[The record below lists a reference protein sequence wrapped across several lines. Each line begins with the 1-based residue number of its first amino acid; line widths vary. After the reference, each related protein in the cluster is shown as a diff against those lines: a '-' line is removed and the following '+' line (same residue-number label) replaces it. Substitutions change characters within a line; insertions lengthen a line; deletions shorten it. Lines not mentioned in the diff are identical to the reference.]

1 MKGKTKT
8 ILTVIIAIL
17 VFAIAVV
24 GTVTFLKDDGEAS
37 AAEGTS
43 NVLPVTGSDDEQTNS
58 NGEQNPT
65 ENLNGEENPAN
76 AENGNP
82 AEETTGGNTQGTT
95 TTGNQGTTTG
105 GNTQTEPE
113 PTVIEQERLVSTT
126 LNWSNISLSSTIGE
140 KAINYTNLGYTIRYY
155 QVVMDKEIVLLNTE
169 TGKAEYATTVTVTEN
184 QIKENCPIGYKLDE
198 TSELSVKITE
208 NVDKNVIEVYYVKD
222 ESQTHDI
229 TYTVKHYIEGEYQEE
244 DDFTDTQ
251 SVWVNDTEAEV
262 TYELDEDKYVGY
274 KLDSNDLTETATD
287 GTVFNVYYVKDESQK
302 HDITY
307 TVKHYIEGTYQEG
320 DDFTETKTVWVND
333 TTIPVTY
340 ELDEDKYVGYKLA
353 NNDLT
358 ETATDGTV
366 FNVYYV
372 KDDSQTK
379 QITYTVKHY
388 IEGTY
393 QEGDDFKDT
402 QSVWVND
409 TTIPVTYKLNANKYV
424 GYKLANND
432 LTETATDGKV
442 FSVNYVKDESQ
453 KHDITY
459 TVKHYI
465 EGEYQEGDDFTETK
479 TVWINDTTIPVTYK
493 LDENKYVGYKVGSK
507 DLTETATDGKVFSV
521 NYVKDDSQ
529 TKQITYTVKHYIE
542 GTHQEGDDF
551 TETKTVWI
559 NDTTIPV
566 TYELDEDKYV
576 GYKLDRHDLTETAT
590 NGKVFSVN
598 YVKDESQTKQIT
610 YTVKHYIE
618 GTHQKGDDFTETK
631 TVWVNDTT
639 IPVTYE
645 LNANKYVGYKLDSD
659 DLTKTATDGTVFN
672 VYYVK
677 DQFTYIVKYFYE
689 GIDGEYHEDDTYI
702 PTPISADYEDVIT
715 TFEPR
720 TLNDMYVLNHVTPAD
735 KDGNAH
741 LVISADET
749 ANVLEVYYERN
760 LFGYKVEYYQDSVST
775 VNKKGETEI
784 AEQKVGTVMTAEIVS
799 DDFGTDWLNAHKP
812 TVGYQD
818 GEVVEYITIQ
828 ANDSNVIQVVYRPQT
843 NIPYTVEYYFNGEP
857 DTSKNYSGEATFGSQ
872 IETVRD
878 YSNNGEWTIDTT
890 KSTTLPFTI
899 AAVSGNVIKVYYVK
913 PDITVVKTRT
923 VNTNRTTGAAG
934 TVEPGETI
942 TYTITATNNGYAEGT
957 VNIGDNIPEGTTLVE
972 GTITATGYD
981 TVTKD
986 QLEAGID
993 LTVPAKTANGAGTA
1007 SVTFTVTVTAKANN
1021 NIVNVPDVNGEKDTN
1036 NTVTN
1041 KVEKTVSAK
1050 SKTQTITN
1058 SNIVIVIDTSLSM
1071 SYVRCDRDWCMD
1083 WNHDHEQLIGSD
1095 GKTHTYHK
1103 DETMINAAKQVTN
1116 EFIDNIN
1123 LSNDANNIE
1132 STVTVIQFDGNTEE
1146 VGTATLASQK
1156 TSLKN
1161 KVLAMQTDSSTN
1173 MSTALK
1179 AAKNKF
1185 SSLKEGNN
1193 NIVIFLSD
1201 GEPSDKRSDVAKAA
1215 SELKK
1220 VATVYTVGFGA
1231 DADTNIL
1238 QNTIAS
1244 SKDKYFP
1251 ATEGNYSSLYNAFQ
1265 QAKDDFA
1272 QFELKQSIDALV
1284 ELTGVYA
1291 DETHPIKITVNG
1303 TPLGDITALPTDKSG
1318 YVILENGKYYL
1329 DVNKFEATDTITIE
1343 YYSNN

>member
-1 MKGKTKT
+1 
-8 ILTVIIAIL
+8 
-17 VFAIAVV
+17 
-24 GTVTFLKDDGEAS
+24 
-37 AAEGTS
+37 
-43 NVLPVTGSDDEQTNS
+43 
-58 NGEQNPT
+58 
-65 ENLNGEENPAN
+65 
-76 AENGNP
+76 
-82 AEETTGGNTQGTT
+82 
-95 TTGNQGTTTG
+95 
-105 GNTQTEPE
+105 
-113 PTVIEQERLVSTT
+113 
-126 LNWSNISLSSTIGE
+126 
-140 KAINYTNLGYTIRYY
+140 
-155 QVVMDKEIVLLNTE
+155 
-169 TGKAEYATTVTVTEN
+169 
-184 QIKENCPIGYKLDE
+184 
-198 TSELSVKITE
+198 
-208 NVDKNVIEVYYVKD
+208 
-222 ESQTHDI
+222 
-229 TYTVKHYIEGEYQEE
+229 
-244 DDFTDTQ
+244 
-251 SVWVNDTEAEV
+251 
-262 TYELDEDKYVGY
+262 
-274 KLDSNDLTETATD
+274 
-287 GTVFNVYYVKDESQK
+287 
-302 HDITY
+302 
-307 TVKHYIEGTYQEG
+307 
-320 DDFTETKTVWVND
+320 
-333 TTIPVTY
+333 
-340 ELDEDKYVGYKLA
+340 
-353 NNDLT
+353 
-358 ETATDGTV
+358 
-366 FNVYYV
+366 
-372 KDDSQTK
+372 
-379 QITYTVKHY
+379 
-388 IEGTY
+388 
-393 QEGDDFKDT
+393 
-402 QSVWVND
+402 
-409 TTIPVTYKLNANKYV
+409 
-424 GYKLANND
+424 
-432 LTETATDGKV
+432 
-442 FSVNYVKDESQ
+442 
-453 KHDITY
+453 
-459 TVKHYI
+459 
-465 EGEYQEGDDFTETK
+465 
-479 TVWINDTTIPVTYK
+479 
-493 LDENKYVGYKVGSK
+493 
-507 DLTETATDGKVFSV
+507 
-521 NYVKDDSQ
+521 
-529 TKQITYTVKHYIE
+529 
-542 GTHQEGDDF
+542 
-551 TETKTVWI
+551 
-559 NDTTIPV
+559 
-566 TYELDEDKYV
+566 
-576 GYKLDRHDLTETAT
+576 
-590 NGKVFSVN
+590 
-598 YVKDESQTKQIT
+598 
-610 YTVKHYIE
+610 
-618 GTHQKGDDFTETK
+618 
-631 TVWVNDTT
+631 
-639 IPVTYE
+639 
-645 LNANKYVGYKLDSD
+645 
-659 DLTKTATDGTVFN
+659 
-672 VYYVK
+672 
-677 DQFTYIVKYFYE
+677 
-689 GIDGEYHEDDTYI
+689 
-702 PTPISADYEDVIT
+702 
-715 TFEPR
+715 
-720 TLNDMYVLNHVTPAD
+720 MYVLNHVTPAD

-760 LFGYKVEYYQDSVST
+760 LFGYKVEYYQDSVSIA
-775 VNKKGETEI
+775 NKKGETEI

-957 VNIGDNIPEGTTLVE
+957 VKIGDNIPEGTTLVE

-1050 SKTQTITN
+1050 PKTQTITN

-1071 SYVRCDRDWCMD
+1071 SYARCDSDWCRD
-1083 WNHDHEQLIGSD
+1083 RNHDHEWLNSSD
-1095 GKTHTYHK
+1095 GSHKYHK
-1103 DETMINAAKQVTN
+1103 DETMINAAKEVTN
-1116 EFIDNIN
+1116 KFIDNIN

-1173 MSTALK
+1173 MSTALT

-1185 SSLKEGNN
+1185 SSLKAGNN

-1201 GEPSDKRSDVAKAA
+1201 GEPSDERNAVAKAA
-1215 SELKK
+1215 SALKK

-1318 YVILENGKYYL
+1318 YVILDNGNYYL

>member
-24 GTVTFLKDDGEAS
+24 GTVTFLKDDGETS

-82 AEETTGGNTQGTT
+82 AEETTGENTQGTT
-95 TTGNQGTTTG
+95 TTGNQETTTG

-126 LNWSNISLSSTIGE
+126 LNWSNISLNSTIGK

-184 QIKENCPIGYKLDE
+184 QIKENCPIGYKLAE

-208 NVDKNVIEVYYVKD
+208 NVDKNVIEVYYIKD

-229 TYTVKHYIEGEYQEE
+229 TYTVKHYIEGEYQKE

-251 SVWVNDTEAEV
+251 SVWVNDTEVEV

-274 KLDSNDLTETATD
+274 KLDSNDLTETATN
-287 GTVFNVYYVKDESQK
+287 GKVFSVNYVKDESQT

-340 ELDEDKYVGYKLA
+340 ELDEDKYVGYKL
-353 NNDLT
+353 
-358 ETATDGTV
+358 
-366 FNVYYV
+366 
-372 KDDSQTK
+372 DS
-379 QITYTVKHY
+379 
-388 IEGTY
+388 
-393 QEGDDFKDT
+393 
-402 QSVWVND
+402 N
-409 TTIPVTYKLNANKYV
+409 
-424 GYKLANND
+424 
-432 LTETATDGKV
+432 
-442 FSVNYVKDESQ
+442 
-453 KHDITY
+453 
-459 TVKHYI
+459 
-465 EGEYQEGDDFTETK
+465 
-479 TVWINDTTIPVTYK
+479 
-493 LDENKYVGYKVGSK
+493 
-507 DLTETATDGKVFSV
+507 
-521 NYVKDDSQ
+521 
-529 TKQITYTVKHYIE
+529 
-542 GTHQEGDDF
+542 
-551 TETKTVWI
+551 
-559 NDTTIPV
+559 
-566 TYELDEDKYV
+566 
-576 GYKLDRHDLTETAT
+576 DLTETAT

-598 YVKDESQTKQIT
+598 YVKDE
-610 YTVKHYIE
+610 
-618 GTHQKGDDFTETK
+618 
-631 TVWVNDTT
+631 
-639 IPVTYE
+639 
-645 LNANKYVGYKLDSD
+645 
-659 DLTKTATDGTVFN
+659 
-672 VYYVK
+672 
-677 DQFTYIVKYFYE
+677 FTYIVKYFYE
-689 GIDGEYHEDDTYI
+689 GTDGKYHEDDTYI

-735 KDGNAH
+735 KDGNAY

-760 LFGYKVEYYQDSVST
+760 LFGYKVEYYKDSVST
-775 VNKKGETEI
+775 ANKLGATEI
-784 AEQKVGTVMTAEIVS
+784 AEEKVGTVMTPEIVS

-828 ANDSNVIQVVYRPQT
+828 ANNSNVIQVVYRPQT

-857 DTSKNYSGEATFGSQ
+857 DTSKNYPGEATFGSQ

-878 YSNNGEWTIDTT
+878 YSNNGEWTLDTT

-957 VNIGDNIPEGTTLVE
+957 VKIGDNIPEGTTLVE

-1050 SKTQTITN
+1050 PKTQTITN

-1071 SYVRCDRDWCMD
+1071 SYVRCDSDWCMN
-1083 WNHDHEQLIGSD
+1083 WNHAHEELTGSD
-1095 GKTHTYHK
+1095 GRTHLYHK

-1116 EFIDNIN
+1116 EFIDNVN

-1161 KVLAMQTDSSTN
+1161 KVLAMETDSATN

-1185 SSLKEGNN
+1185 SNLKAENN

-1201 GEPSDKRSDVAKAA
+1201 GEPSDSRKSVRTAA
-1215 SELKK
+1215 SALKG

-1231 DADTNIL
+1231 EADTDIL
-1238 QNTIAS
+1238 RNTIAS
-1244 SKDKYFP
+1244 STDKYFP

-1272 QFELKQSIDALV
+1272 QFEPEQSIDALV

-1303 TPLGDITALPTDKSG
+1303 TPLGDITSLPTDKSG
-1318 YVILENGKYYL
+1318 YVILDNGKYYL

>member
-24 GTVTFLKDDGEAS
+24 GTVTFLKDDGETS

-95 TTGNQGTTTG
+95 TTGNQETTTG

-126 LNWSNISLSSTIGE
+126 LNWSNISLNSTIGK

-184 QIKENCPIGYKLDE
+184 QIKENCPIGYKLAE

-208 NVDKNVIEVYYVKD
+208 NVDKNVIEVYYIKD

-229 TYTVKHYIEGEYQEE
+229 TYTVKHYIDGEYQKE

-251 SVWVNDTEAEV
+251 SVWVNDTEVEV

-274 KLDSNDLTETATD
+274 KLDSNDLTETATN
-287 GTVFNVYYVKDESQK
+287 GKVFSVNYVKDESQT

-307 TVKHYIEGTYQEG
+307 TVKHYIEGTHQEG

-340 ELDEDKYVGYKLA
+340 ELDEDKYVGYKL
-353 NNDLT
+353 
-358 ETATDGTV
+358 
-366 FNVYYV
+366 
-372 KDDSQTK
+372 DS
-379 QITYTVKHY
+379 
-388 IEGTY
+388 
-393 QEGDDFKDT
+393 
-402 QSVWVND
+402 
-409 TTIPVTYKLNANKYV
+409 
-424 GYKLANND
+424 ND

-442 FSVNYVKDESQ
+442 FSVNYVKD
-453 KHDITY
+453 
-459 TVKHYI
+459 
-465 EGEYQEGDDFTETK
+465 
-479 TVWINDTTIPVTYK
+479 
-493 LDENKYVGYKVGSK
+493 
-507 DLTETATDGKVFSV
+507 
-521 NYVKDDSQ
+521 
-529 TKQITYTVKHYIE
+529 
-542 GTHQEGDDF
+542 
-551 TETKTVWI
+551 
-559 NDTTIPV
+559 
-566 TYELDEDKYV
+566 
-576 GYKLDRHDLTETAT
+576 
-590 NGKVFSVN
+590 
-598 YVKDESQTKQIT
+598 
-610 YTVKHYIE
+610 
-618 GTHQKGDDFTETK
+618 
-631 TVWVNDTT
+631 
-639 IPVTYE
+639 
-645 LNANKYVGYKLDSD
+645 
-659 DLTKTATDGTVFN
+659 
-672 VYYVK
+672 
-677 DQFTYIVKYFYE
+677 QFTYIVKYFYE
-689 GIDGEYHEDDTYI
+689 GTDGKYHEDDTYI

-735 KDGNAH
+735 KDGNAY

-760 LFGYKVEYYQDSVST
+760 LFGYKVEYYKNSVST
-775 VNKKGETEI
+775 ANKLGATEI
-784 AEQKVGTVMTAEIVS
+784 AEEKVGTVMTPEIVS

-828 ANDSNVIQVVYRPQT
+828 ANNSNVIQVVYRPQT

-857 DTSKNYSGEATFGSQ
+857 DTSKNYPGEATFGSQ

-957 VNIGDNIPEGTTLVE
+957 VKIGDNIPEGTTLVE

-1050 SKTQTITN
+1050 PKTQTITN

-1071 SYVRCDRDWCMD
+1071 SYVRCDSDWCMN
-1083 WNHDHEQLIGSD
+1083 WNHAHEDLTGSD
-1095 GKTHTYHK
+1095 GRTHRYHK

-1116 EFIDNIN
+1116 EFIDNVN

-1156 TSLKN
+1156 ASLKN
-1161 KVLAMQTDSSTN
+1161 KVLAMETDSATN

-1185 SSLKEGNN
+1185 SNLKAENN

-1201 GEPSDKRSDVAKAA
+1201 GEPSDSRKSVRTAA
-1215 SELKK
+1215 SALKG

-1231 DADTNIL
+1231 EADTDIL

-1244 SKDKYFP
+1244 STDKYFP

-1272 QFELKQSIDALV
+1272 QFVQKQSTNALI

-1303 TPLGDITALPTDKSG
+1303 TPLGDITSLPTDKSG
-1318 YVILENGKYYL
+1318 YVILDNGKYYL

>member
-65 ENLNGEENPAN
+65 ENLNGEETPAN

-82 AEETTGGNTQGTT
+82 AEETTRGNTQGTT
-95 TTGNQGTTTG
+95 TIGNQETTTG

-126 LNWSNISLSSTIGE
+126 LNWSNISLNSTIGE
-140 KAINYTNLGYTIRYY
+140 TAINYTNLGYTIRYY

-198 TSELSVKITE
+198 TSELSAKITE
-208 NVDKNVIEVYYVKD
+208 NVDKNVIEVYYIKD

-287 GTVFNVYYVKDESQK
+287 G
-302 HDITY
+302 
-307 TVKHYIEGTYQEG
+307 
-320 DDFTETKTVWVND
+320 
-333 TTIPVTY
+333 
-340 ELDEDKYVGYKLA
+340 
-353 NNDLT
+353 
-358 ETATDGTV
+358 
-366 FNVYYV
+366 
-372 KDDSQTK
+372 
-379 QITYTVKHY
+379 
-388 IEGTY
+388 
-393 QEGDDFKDT
+393 
-402 QSVWVND
+402 
-409 TTIPVTYKLNANKYV
+409 
-424 GYKLANND
+424 
-432 LTETATDGKV
+432 KV

-453 KHDITY
+453 THD
-459 TVKHYI
+459 
-465 EGEYQEGDDFTETK
+465 
-479 TVWINDTTIPVTYK
+479 
-493 LDENKYVGYKVGSK
+493 
-507 DLTETATDGKVFSV
+507 
-521 NYVKDDSQ
+521 
-529 TKQITYTVKHYIE
+529 ITYTVKHYIE

-576 GYKLDRHDLTETAT
+576 GYKLDS
-590 NGKVFSVN
+590 N
-598 YVKDESQTKQIT
+598 
-610 YTVKHYIE
+610 
-618 GTHQKGDDFTETK
+618 
-631 TVWVNDTT
+631 
-639 IPVTYE
+639 
-645 LNANKYVGYKLDSD
+645 

-760 LFGYKVEYYQDSVST
+760 LFGYKVEYYQDSVSIA
-775 VNKKGETEI
+775 NKKGETEI

-957 VNIGDNIPEGTTLVE
+957 VKIGDNIPEGTTLVE

-1050 SKTQTITN
+1050 PKTQTITN

-1071 SYVRCDRDWCMD
+1071 SYARCDSDWCRD
-1083 WNHDHEQLIGSD
+1083 RNHDHEWLNSSD
-1095 GKTHTYHK
+1095 GSHKYHK
-1103 DETMINAAKQVTN
+1103 DETMINAAKEVTN
-1116 EFIDNIN
+1116 KFIDNIN

-1173 MSTALK
+1173 MSTALT

-1185 SSLKEGNN
+1185 SSLKAGNN

-1201 GEPSDKRSDVAKAA
+1201 GEPSDERNAVAKAA
-1215 SELKK
+1215 SALKK

-1318 YVILENGKYYL
+1318 YVILDNGNYYL

>member
-24 GTVTFLKDDGEAS
+24 GTVTFLKDDGETS

-95 TTGNQGTTTG
+95 TTGNQETTTG

-126 LNWSNISLSSTIGE
+126 LNWSNISLNSTIGK

-184 QIKENCPIGYKLDE
+184 QIKENCPIGYKLAE

-208 NVDKNVIEVYYVKD
+208 NVDKNVIEVYYIKD

-229 TYTVKHYIEGEYQEE
+229 TYTVKHYIDGEYQKE

-251 SVWVNDTEAEV
+251 SVWVNDTEVE
-262 TYELDEDKYVGY
+262 
-274 KLDSNDLTETATD
+274 
-287 GTVFNVYYVKDESQK
+287 
-302 HDITY
+302 
-307 TVKHYIEGTYQEG
+307 
-320 DDFTETKTVWVND
+320 
-333 TTIPVTY
+333 
-340 ELDEDKYVGYKLA
+340 
-353 NNDLT
+353 
-358 ETATDGTV
+358 
-366 FNVYYV
+366 
-372 KDDSQTK
+372 
-379 QITYTVKHY
+379 
-388 IEGTY
+388 
-393 QEGDDFKDT
+393 
-402 QSVWVND
+402 
-409 TTIPVTYKLNANKYV
+409 
-424 GYKLANND
+424 
-432 LTETATDGKV
+432 
-442 FSVNYVKDESQ
+442 
-453 KHDITY
+453 
-459 TVKHYI
+459 
-465 EGEYQEGDDFTETK
+465 
-479 TVWINDTTIPVTYK
+479 
-493 LDENKYVGYKVGSK
+493 
-507 DLTETATDGKVFSV
+507 
-521 NYVKDDSQ
+521 
-529 TKQITYTVKHYIE
+529 
-542 GTHQEGDDF
+542 
-551 TETKTVWI
+551 
-559 NDTTIPV
+559 V

-590 NGKVFSVN
+590 DGKVFSVN

-618 GTHQKGDDFTETK
+618 GTHQEGDNFTDTQ

-775 VNKKGETEI
+775 ANKKGETEI

-986 QLEAGID
+986 QLEAGIN

-1050 SKTQTITN
+1050 PKTQTITN

-1173 MSTALK
+1173 MSTALTT
-1179 AAKNKF
+1179 AKNKF

-1318 YVILENGKYYL
+1318 YVILDNGKYYL

>member
-24 GTVTFLKDDGEAS
+24 GTVTFLKDDGETS

-95 TTGNQGTTTG
+95 TTGNQETTTG

-126 LNWSNISLSSTIGE
+126 LNWSNISLNSTIGK

-184 QIKENCPIGYKLDE
+184 QIKENCPIGYKLAE

-208 NVDKNVIEVYYVKD
+208 NVDKNVIEVYYIKD

-229 TYTVKHYIEGEYQEE
+229 TYTVKHYIDGEYQKE

-251 SVWVNDTEAEV
+251 SVWVNDTEVEV
-262 TYELDEDKYVGY
+262 TYELDED
-274 KLDSNDLTETATD
+274 
-287 GTVFNVYYVKDESQK
+287 
-302 HDITY
+302 
-307 TVKHYIEGTYQEG
+307 
-320 DDFTETKTVWVND
+320 
-333 TTIPVTY
+333 
-340 ELDEDKYVGYKLA
+340 
-353 NNDLT
+353 
-358 ETATDGTV
+358 
-366 FNVYYV
+366 
-372 KDDSQTK
+372 
-379 QITYTVKHY
+379 
-388 IEGTY
+388 
-393 QEGDDFKDT
+393 
-402 QSVWVND
+402 
-409 TTIPVTYKLNANKYV
+409 
-424 GYKLANND
+424 
-432 LTETATDGKV
+432 
-442 FSVNYVKDESQ
+442 
-453 KHDITY
+453 
-459 TVKHYI
+459 
-465 EGEYQEGDDFTETK
+465 
-479 TVWINDTTIPVTYK
+479 
-493 LDENKYVGYKVGSK
+493 
-507 DLTETATDGKVFSV
+507 
-521 NYVKDDSQ
+521 
-529 TKQITYTVKHYIE
+529 
-542 GTHQEGDDF
+542 
-551 TETKTVWI
+551 
-559 NDTTIPV
+559 
-566 TYELDEDKYV
+566 
-576 GYKLDRHDLTETAT
+576 
-590 NGKVFSVN
+590 
-598 YVKDESQTKQIT
+598 
-610 YTVKHYIE
+610 
-618 GTHQKGDDFTETK
+618 
-631 TVWVNDTT
+631 
-639 IPVTYE
+639 
-645 LNANKYVGYKLDSD
+645 KYVGYKLDSD

-689 GIDGEYHEDDTYI
+689 GTDGKYHEDDTYI

-735 KDGNAH
+735 KDGNAY

-760 LFGYKVEYYQDSVST
+760 LFGYKVEYYKDSVST
-775 VNKKGETEI
+775 ANKLGETEI
-784 AEQKVGTVMTAEIVS
+784 AEEKVGTVMTPEIVS

-818 GEVVEYITIQ
+818 GEVAEYITIQ
-828 ANDSNVIQVVYRPQT
+828 ANNSNVIQVVYRPQT

-957 VNIGDNIPEGTTLVE
+957 VKIGDNIPEGTTLVE

-1041 KVEKTVSAK
+1041 KVEKTISVK

-1058 SNIVIVIDTSLSM
+1058 SNIVIVIDTSYSM
-1071 SYVRCDRDWCMD
+1071 SYVRCDSDWCMNR
-1083 WNHDHEQLIGSD
+1083 NHEHKELSGSD
-1095 GKTHTYHK
+1095 GRVHLYHK

-1116 EFIDNIN
+1116 EFIDNVN

-1161 KVLAMQTDSSTN
+1161 KVLAMETDSSTN

-1185 SSLKEGNN
+1185 SSLKAGNN

-1201 GEPSDKRSDVAKAA
+1201 GEPSDSRKSVRTAA
-1215 SELKK
+1215 SALKG

-1231 DADTNIL
+1231 EADTDIL
-1238 QNTIAS
+1238 RNTIAS
-1244 SKDKYFP
+1244 STDKYFP

-1272 QFELKQSIDALV
+1272 QFVQKQSTNALI

-1303 TPLGDITALPTDKSG
+1303 TALGNITSLPTDKSG
-1318 YVILENGKYYL
+1318 YVILDNGKYYL

>member
-24 GTVTFLKDDGEAS
+24 GTVTFLKDDGETS

-82 AEETTGGNTQGTT
+82 AEETTGENTQGTT
-95 TTGNQGTTTG
+95 TTGNQETTTG

-126 LNWSNISLSSTIGE
+126 LNWSNISLNSTIGK

-184 QIKENCPIGYKLDE
+184 QIKENCPIGYKLAE

-208 NVDKNVIEVYYVKD
+208 NVDKNVIEVYYIKD

-229 TYTVKHYIEGEYQEE
+229 TYTVKHYIEGEYQKE

-251 SVWVNDTEAEV
+251 SVWVNDTEVEV

-274 KLDSNDLTETATD
+274 KLDSNDLTETATN
-287 GTVFNVYYVKDESQK
+287 GKVFSVNYVKDESQT

-307 TVKHYIEGTYQEG
+307 TVKHYVEGTYQEG

-340 ELDEDKYVGYKLA
+340 ELDED
-353 NNDLT
+353 
-358 ETATDGTV
+358 
-366 FNVYYV
+366 
-372 KDDSQTK
+372 
-379 QITYTVKHY
+379 
-388 IEGTY
+388 
-393 QEGDDFKDT
+393 
-402 QSVWVND
+402 
-409 TTIPVTYKLNANKYV
+409 
-424 GYKLANND
+424 
-432 LTETATDGKV
+432 
-442 FSVNYVKDESQ
+442 
-453 KHDITY
+453 
-459 TVKHYI
+459 
-465 EGEYQEGDDFTETK
+465 
-479 TVWINDTTIPVTYK
+479 
-493 LDENKYVGYKVGSK
+493 
-507 DLTETATDGKVFSV
+507 
-521 NYVKDDSQ
+521 
-529 TKQITYTVKHYIE
+529 
-542 GTHQEGDDF
+542 
-551 TETKTVWI
+551 
-559 NDTTIPV
+559 
-566 TYELDEDKYV
+566 
-576 GYKLDRHDLTETAT
+576 
-590 NGKVFSVN
+590 
-598 YVKDESQTKQIT
+598 
-610 YTVKHYIE
+610 
-618 GTHQKGDDFTETK
+618 
-631 TVWVNDTT
+631 
-639 IPVTYE
+639 
-645 LNANKYVGYKLDSD
+645 KYVGYKLDSD

-689 GIDGEYHEDDTYI
+689 GTDGEYHEDDTYI

-735 KDGNAH
+735 KDGNAY

-760 LFGYKVEYYQDSVST
+760 LFGYKVEYYKDSVST
-775 VNKKGETEI
+775 ANKLGETEI
-784 AEQKVGTVMTAEIVS
+784 AEEKVGTVMTPEIVS

-957 VNIGDNIPEGTTLVE
+957 VKIGDNIPEGTTLVE

-1050 SKTQTITN
+1050 PKTQTITN

-1071 SYVRCDRDWCMD
+1071 SYVRCDSDWCMN
-1083 WNHDHEQLIGSD
+1083 WNHAHKELIGSD
-1095 GKTHTYHK
+1095 GETHTYHK
-1103 DETMINAAKQVTN
+1103 DETMINAAKKVTN
-1116 EFIDNIN
+1116 EFIDKIN

-1161 KVLAMQTDSSTN
+1161 KVLAMETDSSTN

-1185 SSLKEGNN
+1185 SSLKAGNN

-1201 GEPSDKRSDVAKAA
+1201 GEPSDSRKSVRTAA
-1215 SELKK
+1215 SALKG

-1231 DADTNIL
+1231 EADTDIL

-1244 SKDKYFP
+1244 STDKYFP

-1272 QFELKQSIDALV
+1272 QFVQKQSTNALI

-1303 TPLGDITALPTDKSG
+1303 TPLGDITSLPTDKSG
-1318 YVILENGKYYL
+1318 YVILDNGKYYL

>member
-95 TTGNQGTTTG
+95 TTGNQETTTG

-126 LNWSNISLSSTIGE
+126 LNWSNISLNSTIGE

-208 NVDKNVIEVYYVKD
+208 NVDKNVIEVYYIKD

-229 TYTVKHYIEGEYQEE
+229 TYTVKHYIEGEYQKE

-251 SVWVNDTEAEV
+251 SVWVNDTEVEV

-274 KLDSNDLTETATD
+274 KLDSN
-287 GTVFNVYYVKDESQK
+287 
-302 HDITY
+302 
-307 TVKHYIEGTYQEG
+307 
-320 DDFTETKTVWVND
+320 
-333 TTIPVTY
+333 
-340 ELDEDKYVGYKLA
+340 
-353 NNDLT
+353 
-358 ETATDGTV
+358 
-366 FNVYYV
+366 
-372 KDDSQTK
+372 
-379 QITYTVKHY
+379 
-388 IEGTY
+388 
-393 QEGDDFKDT
+393 
-402 QSVWVND
+402 
-409 TTIPVTYKLNANKYV
+409 
-424 GYKLANND
+424 
-432 LTETATDGKV
+432 
-442 FSVNYVKDESQ
+442 
-453 KHDITY
+453 
-459 TVKHYI
+459 
-465 EGEYQEGDDFTETK
+465 
-479 TVWINDTTIPVTYK
+479 
-493 LDENKYVGYKVGSK
+493 

-542 GTHQEGDDF
+542 GTHQEKDDF
-551 TETKTVWI
+551 TGTKTVWV

-576 GYKLDRHDLTETAT
+576 GYKLDSNDLTE
-590 NGKVFSVN
+590 
-598 YVKDESQTKQIT
+598 
-610 YTVKHYIE
+610 
-618 GTHQKGDDFTETK
+618 
-631 TVWVNDTT
+631 
-639 IPVTYE
+639 
-645 LNANKYVGYKLDSD
+645 
-659 DLTKTATDGTVFN
+659 TATDGTVFN

-689 GIDGEYHEDDTYI
+689 GTDGKYHEDDTYI

-741 LVISADET
+741 LVISANE
-749 ANVLEVYYERN
+749 AENVLEVYYERN
-760 LFGYKVEYYQDSVST
+760 LFGYKVEYYKDSVST
-775 VNKKGETEI
+775 ANKLGETEI
-784 AEQKVGTVMTAEIVS
+784 AEEKVGTIMTPEIVS

-828 ANDSNVIQVVYRPQT
+828 ANNSNVIQVVYRPQT

-878 YSNNGEWTIDTT
+878 YSNNGEWTLDTT

-957 VNIGDNIPEGTTLVE
+957 VKIGDNIPEGTTLVE

-1041 KVEKTVSAK
+1041 KVEKTISVK

-1058 SNIVIVIDTSLSM
+1058 SNIVIVIDTSYSM
-1071 SYVRCDRDWCMD
+1071 SYVRCDSDWCMNR
-1083 WNHDHEQLIGSD
+1083 NHEHKELSGSD
-1095 GKTHTYHK
+1095 GRVHLYHK

-1116 EFIDNIN
+1116 EFIDNVN

-1132 STVTVIQFDGNTEE
+1132 STITVIQFDGNTEE

-1161 KVLAMQTDSSTN
+1161 KVLAMETDSSTN

-1185 SSLKEGNN
+1185 SSLKAGNN

-1201 GEPSDKRSDVAKAA
+1201 GEPSDSRKSVRTAA
-1215 SELKK
+1215 SALKG

-1231 DADTNIL
+1231 EADTDIL
-1238 QNTIAS
+1238 RNTIAS
-1244 SKDKYFP
+1244 STDKYFP

-1272 QFELKQSIDALV
+1272 QFVQKQSTNALI

-1303 TPLGDITALPTDKSG
+1303 TALGNITSLPTDKSG
-1318 YVILENGKYYL
+1318 YVILDNGKYYL

>member
-24 GTVTFLKDDGEAS
+24 GTVTFLKDDGETS

-95 TTGNQGTTTG
+95 TTGNQETTTG

-126 LNWSNISLSSTIGE
+126 LNWSNISLNSTIGE

-184 QIKENCPIGYKLDE
+184 QIKENCPIGYKLAE

-208 NVDKNVIEVYYVKD
+208 NVDKNVIEVYYIKD

-229 TYTVKHYIEGEYQEE
+229 TYTVKHYIEGEYQKE

-251 SVWVNDTEAEV
+251 SVWVNDTEVEV

-287 GTVFNVYYVKDESQK
+287 GKVFSVNYVKDESQTK
-302 HDITY
+302 QITY
-307 TVKHYIEGTYQEG
+307 TVKHYIEGTYQEK
-320 DDFTETKTVWVND
+320 DDFTGTKTVWIND

-340 ELDEDKYVGYKLA
+340 ELDEDKYVGYKVGSK
-353 NNDLT
+353 DLT
-358 ETATDGTV
+358 ETATNGKV
-366 FNVYYV
+366 FSVNYV
-372 KDDSQTK
+372 KDESQTK

-388 IEGTY
+388 IEGTH
-393 QEGDDFKDT
+393 QG
-402 QSVWVND
+402 
-409 TTIPVTYKLNANKYV
+409 
-424 GYKLANND
+424 
-432 LTETATDGKV
+432 
-442 FSVNYVKDESQ
+442 
-453 KHDITY
+453 
-459 TVKHYI
+459 
-465 EGEYQEGDDFTETK
+465 GDDFTETK
-479 TVWINDTTIPVTYK
+479 TVWVNDTTIPVTYK

-521 NYVKDDSQ
+521 NYVKDESQ
-529 TKQITYTVKHYIE
+529 THDITYTVKHYIE
-542 GTHQEGDDF
+542 GTYQEGDDF

-566 TYELDEDKYV
+566 TYKLDE
-576 GYKLDRHDLTETAT
+576 
-590 NGKVFSVN
+590 
-598 YVKDESQTKQIT
+598 
-610 YTVKHYIE
+610 
-618 GTHQKGDDFTETK
+618 
-631 TVWVNDTT
+631 
-639 IPVTYE
+639 
-645 LNANKYVGYKLDSD
+645 NKYVGYKLDSD

-689 GIDGEYHEDDTYI
+689 GTDGKYHEDDTYI

-741 LVISADET
+741 LVISANE
-749 ANVLEVYYERN
+749 AENVLEVYYERN
-760 LFGYKVEYYQDSVST
+760 LFGYKVEYYKDSVST
-775 VNKKGETEI
+775 ANKLGETEI
-784 AEQKVGTVMTAEIVS
+784 AEEKVGTVMTPEIVS

-828 ANDSNVIQVVYRPQT
+828 ANNSNVIQVVYRPQT

-878 YSNNGEWTIDTT
+878 YSNNGEWTLDTT

-942 TYTITATNNGYAEGT
+942 TY
-957 VNIGDNIPEGTTLVE
+957 
-972 GTITATGYD
+972 TITATGYD

-1041 KVEKTVSAK
+1041 KVEKTISVK

-1058 SNIVIVIDTSLSM
+1058 SNIVIVIDTSYSM
-1071 SYVRCDRDWCMD
+1071 SYVRCDSDWCMNR
-1083 WNHDHEQLIGSD
+1083 NHEHKELSGSD
-1095 GKTHTYHK
+1095 GRVHLYHK

-1116 EFIDNIN
+1116 EFIDNVN

-1132 STVTVIQFDGNTEE
+1132 STITVIQFDGNTEE

-1161 KVLAMQTDSSTN
+1161 KVLAMETDSSTN

-1185 SSLKEGNN
+1185 SSLKAGNN

-1201 GEPSDKRSDVAKAA
+1201 GEPSDSRKSVRTAA
-1215 SELKK
+1215 SALKG

-1231 DADTNIL
+1231 EADTDIL
-1238 QNTIAS
+1238 RNTIAS
-1244 SKDKYFP
+1244 STDKYFP

-1272 QFELKQSIDALV
+1272 QFVQKQSTNALI

-1303 TPLGDITALPTDKSG
+1303 TALGNITSLPTDKSG
-1318 YVILENGKYYL
+1318 YVILDNGKYYL

>member
-76 AENGNP
+76 AEHGNP

-95 TTGNQGTTTG
+95 TTGNQETTTG

-126 LNWSNISLSSTIGE
+126 LNWSNISLNSTIGE

-208 NVDKNVIEVYYVKD
+208 NVDKNVIEVYYIKD

-229 TYTVKHYIEGEYQEE
+229 TYTVKHYIEGEYQKE

-251 SVWVNDTEAEV
+251 SVWVNDTEVEV

-287 GTVFNVYYVKDESQK
+287 GKVFSVNYVKDESQT

-320 DDFTETKTVWVND
+320 DDFTETKTVW
-333 TTIPVTY
+333 
-340 ELDEDKYVGYKLA
+340 
-353 NNDLT
+353 
-358 ETATDGTV
+358 
-366 FNVYYV
+366 
-372 KDDSQTK
+372 
-379 QITYTVKHY
+379 
-388 IEGTY
+388 
-393 QEGDDFKDT
+393 
-402 QSVWVND
+402 
-409 TTIPVTYKLNANKYV
+409 
-424 GYKLANND
+424 
-432 LTETATDGKV
+432 
-442 FSVNYVKDESQ
+442 
-453 KHDITY
+453 
-459 TVKHYI
+459 
-465 EGEYQEGDDFTETK
+465 
-479 TVWINDTTIPVTYK
+479 INDTTIPVTYK
-493 LDENKYVGYKVGSK
+493 LDE
-507 DLTETATDGKVFSV
+507 
-521 NYVKDDSQ
+521 
-529 TKQITYTVKHYIE
+529 
-542 GTHQEGDDF
+542 
-551 TETKTVWI
+551 
-559 NDTTIPV
+559 
-566 TYELDEDKYV
+566 
-576 GYKLDRHDLTETAT
+576 
-590 NGKVFSVN
+590 
-598 YVKDESQTKQIT
+598 
-610 YTVKHYIE
+610 
-618 GTHQKGDDFTETK
+618 
-631 TVWVNDTT
+631 
-639 IPVTYE
+639 
-645 LNANKYVGYKLDSD
+645 NKYVGYKLDSD

-689 GIDGEYHEDDTYI
+689 GTDGKYHEDDTYI

-741 LVISADET
+741 LVISANE
-749 ANVLEVYYERN
+749 AENVLEVYYERN
-760 LFGYKVEYYQDSVST
+760 LFDYKVEYYKDSVST
-775 VNKKGETEI
+775 ANKKGETEI
-784 AEQKVGTVMTAEIVS
+784 AEEKVGTVMTPEIVS

-957 VNIGDNIPEGTTLVE
+957 VKIGDNIPEGTTLVE

-1041 KVEKTVSAK
+1041 KVEKTISVK

-1058 SNIVIVIDTSLSM
+1058 SNIVIVIDTSYSM
-1071 SYVRCDRDWCMD
+1071 SYVRCDSDWCMNR
-1083 WNHDHEQLIGSD
+1083 NHEHKELSGSD
-1095 GKTHTYHK
+1095 GRVHLYHK

-1116 EFIDNIN
+1116 EFIDNVN

-1132 STVTVIQFDGNTEE
+1132 STITVIQFDGNTEE

-1161 KVLAMQTDSSTN
+1161 KVLAMETDSSTN

-1185 SSLKEGNN
+1185 SSLKAGNN

-1201 GEPSDKRSDVAKAA
+1201 GEPSDSRKSVRTAA
-1215 SELKK
+1215 SALKG

-1231 DADTNIL
+1231 EADTDIL
-1238 QNTIAS
+1238 RNTIAS
-1244 SKDKYFP
+1244 STDKYFP

-1272 QFELKQSIDALV
+1272 QFVQKQSTNALI

-1303 TPLGDITALPTDKSG
+1303 TALGNITSLPTDKSG
-1318 YVILENGKYYL
+1318 YVILDNGKYYL